1 MCDQCPAVE
10 GVGRNTALLRLS
22 ASLAVMVLRANDS
35 YEVLGRFAPGTP
47 LRIAVELIH
56 AQGTGALI
64 VIGSGPILESLSSG
78 GFYLHETPFSA
89 QRLAELAKMDGGIVV
104 DDEKSIITRAN
115 VQFIPDPTIE
125 TSETG
130 TRFRTAERMALQT
143 GSDVLAV
150 SEESWRTAVVYRDGQ
165 RYELARPS
173 DLLAS
178 ANNSLNS
185 LERLRRRLQSAED
198 RLTRAEVDDVVSTR
212 DVLLVLARAALVNRM
227 YSEIQRTLIA
237 LGGEAELITIQ
248 ATDLIEG
255 VGELAENVF
264 ADYRRRKG
272 KRSVFDRL
280 AVIPTDELH
289 DLTGLAVALGFA
301 DVEEGLEPRGLR
313 ALGRVPRLPDAV
325 RKSLV
330 SHFRGFQRML
340 HASAADLEKVEG
352 VGRARAQQLRRFFDR
367 MIELGEA

>member
-1 MCDQCPAVE
+1 
-10 GVGRNTALLRLS
+10 
-22 ASLAVMVLRANDS
+22 MVSRPPDS
-35 YEVLGRFAPGTP
+35 YDVLARFAPGTP

-64 VIGSGPILESLSSG
+64 VIGAGPKLEELSSG
-78 GFYLHETPFSA
+78 GFYLRDTLFTA

-104 DDEKSIITRAN
+104 DDERNLITRAN
-115 VQFIPDPTIE
+115 VQFIPDPTID

-150 SEESWRTAVVYRDGQ
+150 SEEGWRTAVVYRDGQ

-198 RLTRAEVDDVVSTR
+198 RLTRAEVDDVVALR
-212 DVLLVLARAALVNRM
+212 DVLLVLARAALVKRM
-227 YSEIQRTLIA
+227 YAEIERTLIA

-255 VGELAENVF
+255 VDELGENVF

-280 AVIPTDELH
+280 SAVPTDELH
-289 DLTGLAVALGFA
+289 DLAGLAIALGFS
-301 DVEEGLEPRGLR
+301 DTDEGMEPRGLR
-313 ALGRVPRLPDAV
+313 ALSRVPRLPDSV
-325 RKSLV
+325 RRSLV
-330 SHFRGFQRML
+330 KHFRGFQRLL
-340 HASAADLEKVEG
+340 HASVADLEKAEG

-367 MIELGEA
+367 MIDLGEG

>member
-1 MCDQCPAVE
+1 
-10 GVGRNTALLRLS
+10 
-22 ASLAVMVLRANDS
+22 MVLRVPDS
-35 YEVLGRFAPGTP
+35 YDVLGRFAPGTP

-64 VIGSGPILESLSSG
+64 VIGSGPKLEELSSG
-78 GFYLHETPFSA
+78 GFYLRDTRFTA
-89 QRLAELAKMDGGIVV
+89 QRVAELAKMDGGIVV
-104 DDEKSIITRAN
+104 DDEKDLITRAN

-150 SEESWRTAVVYRDGQ
+150 SEESWRTAVVYRDGH

-198 RLTRAEVDDVVSTR
+198 RLTRAEVDDVVSSR
-212 DVLLVLARAALVNRM
+212 DVLLVLARAALVKRM
-227 YSEIQRTLIA
+227 YAEIERTLIA

-248 ATDLIEG
+248 ATDLVEG
-255 VGELAENVF
+255 VDELGENVF

-280 AVIPTDELH
+280 SDIPTDELH
-289 DLTGLAVALGFA
+289 DLPALAATLGFS
-301 DVEEGLEPRGLR
+301 DVDEGMEPRGLR
-313 ALGRVPRLPDAV
+313 ALARVPRLPDAV

-330 SHFRGFQRML
+330 GHFRGFQRLL
-340 HASAADLEKVEG
+340 HASVSDLAKVEG

>member
-1 MCDQCPAVE
+1 
-10 GVGRNTALLRLS
+10 
-22 ASLAVMVLRANDS
+22 MVSRPPDS
-35 YEVLGRFAPGTP
+35 YDVLGRFAPGTP
-47 LRIAVELIH
+47 LRIAVELIN

-64 VIGSGPILESLSSG
+64 VIGSGPKLEELSSG
-78 GFYLHETPFSA
+78 GFYLQDTTFTA
-89 QRLAELAKMDGGIVV
+89 QRVAELAKMDGGIVV
-104 DDEKSIITRAN
+104 DDEKSLITRAN

-125 TSETG
+125 THETG

-198 RLTRAEVDDVVSTR
+198 RLTRAEVDDVVASR
-212 DVLLVLARAALVNRM
+212 DVLLVLARAALVKRM
-227 YSEIQRTLIA
+227 YAEIERTLIA

-255 VGELAENVF
+255 VDELGENVF
-264 ADYRRRKG
+264 ADYRKRKG

-280 AVIPTDELH
+280 SVVPTDELH
-289 DLTGLAVALGFA
+289 DLSSLAVALGFT
-301 DVEEGLEPRGLR
+301 DIDEGMEPRGLR
-313 ALGRVPRLPDAV
+313 ALSRVPRLPDAV

-330 SHFRGFQRML
+330 GHFRGFQRLL
-340 HASAADLEKVEG
+340 HASVSDLEKVEG